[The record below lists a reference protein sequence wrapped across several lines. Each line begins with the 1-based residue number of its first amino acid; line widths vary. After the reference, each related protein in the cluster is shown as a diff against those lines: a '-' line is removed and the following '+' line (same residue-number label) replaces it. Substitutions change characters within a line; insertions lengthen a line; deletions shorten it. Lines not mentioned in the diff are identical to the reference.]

1 MRSVGLRVLFAGG
14 GTGGHLMP
22 GAAMAEALGL
32 AAPGSR
38 CLFLVAARAARQRWG
53 SAIARFNRV
62 EMPDAPWDG
71 PGQKL
76 RFPVRSGRAAARAIG
91 VLRAFRPHVVVGLGG
106 SSCVAPTLV
115 GRLMGARTALV
126 EANAVPGRT
135 VRMLAPLVDAV
146 AVQWAATGRGLR
158 ARRVISKGLPVRLRL
173 LRGRRERAL
182 KRLGFSP
189 DRVTLL
195 VMGGSQGAEALNRAL
210 VASLPMLAQGRPPL
224 QVVHLTG
231 EAHLAEALRAR
242 RRSPLP
248 YRPIGFADEM
258 ADLYAAAD
266 LVLARAGGSTLAEL
280 TALGLPA
287 ILVPYPHATD
297 DHQMANAA
305 ALSSAG
311 AAVTV
316 EQWRLSP
323 ERLAEEVLSLVSA
336 PERLGRLAARARSLG
351 RPMAA
356 AEVAGELAAMAGFE
370 AGRPGGDAVPRVI
383 SERSL
388 KAA

>member
-1 MRSVGLRVLFAGG
+1 MLDL
-14 GTGGHLMP
+14 
-22 GAAMAEALGL
+22 
-32 AAPGSR
+32 
-38 CLFLVAARAARQRWG
+38 
-53 SAIARFNRV
+53 
-62 EMPDAPWDG
+62 
-71 PGQKL
+71 
-76 RFPVRSGRAAARAIG
+76 
-91 VLRAFRPHVVVGLGG
+91 
-106 SSCVAPTLV
+106 
-115 GRLMGARTALV
+115 ALV
-126 EANAVPGRT
+126 RAEPARVKAALARRGVPAER
-135 VRMLAPLVDAV
+135 VDA
-146 AVQWAATGRGLR
+146 AVDIDRRWS
-158 ARRVISKGLPVRLRL
+158 ARREVR
-173 LRGRRERAL
+173 
-182 KRLGFSP
+182 
-189 DRVTLL
+189 
-195 VMGGSQGAEALNRAL
+195 
-210 VASLPMLAQGRPPL
+210 
-224 QVVHLTG
+224 
-231 EAHLAEALRAR
+231 EALRAR

-248 YRPIGFADEM
+248 YRPIGFADQM

-297 DHQMANAA
+297 DHQLANAA

-370 AGRPGGDAVPRVI
+370 AGRPGGDAVPRVV